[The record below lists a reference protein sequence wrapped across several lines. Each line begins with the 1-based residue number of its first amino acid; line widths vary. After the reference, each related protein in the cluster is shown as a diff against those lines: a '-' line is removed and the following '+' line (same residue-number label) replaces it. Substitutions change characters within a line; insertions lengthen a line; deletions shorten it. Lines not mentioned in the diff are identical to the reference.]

1 MNKITLSFQDLN
13 INLADYMLQNWS
25 MTRAE
30 IINRACDLIM
40 HFVFED
46 EAEEDC
52 LFDVANAHVNMAA
65 KTVTIKTSAYPTH

>member
-13 INLADYMLQNWS
+13 IPAGTFAGYTYEQG
-25 MTRAE
+25 RAE
-30 IINRACDLIM
+30 LINRACDLIM

-52 LFDVANAHVNMAA
+52 LFDVADAVVDMAA
-65 KTVTIKTSAYPTH
+65 QTVTIKTSAYPTH